1 MLLSACAHY
10 QMGTPESSDGPRF
23 ESIYV
28 DWVDNKTFEA
38 EQIVPYTQAIRE
50 IILES
55 SDFTLSGN
63 PIEADA
69 VLSVSLS
76 ELDRQRQA
84 DRSDDTGL
92 ALIYRNEM
100 TVSVSLE
107 ANSDGRVFLDE
118 KVFTVSADAL
128 ASQGLQASEYQ
139 QTPILA
145 RMLAQKILDTLI
157 GLNW

>member
-1 MLLSACAHY
+1 MIKHHKQPRGPLFGALLIACCAMLLSACAHY
-10 QMGTPESSDGPRF
+10 QMGTPASPDGARF

-28 DWVDNKTFEA
+28 DWVDNETFEA

-63 PIEADA
+63 PVNADA
-69 VLSVSLS
+69 VLSITLS

-107 ANSDGRVFLDE
+107 ANTDGRIFL
-118 KVFTVSADAL
+118 
-128 ASQGLQASEYQ
+128 
-139 QTPILA
+139 
-145 RMLAQKILDTLI
+145 
-157 GLNW
+157 